1 MVSPA
6 GQAGR
11 RGIFCREPDA
21 KDGRRLVYSLTVKGE
36 GLLPVVIALRQWGE
50 EWGHGGKQA
59 TLVDRRDGRPLRR
72 VSVIS
77 GDGRTLGVADLA
89 WADLARS
96 AGQPAVKPAG
106 RTASATA

>member
-1 MVSPA
+1 MESFRL
-6 GQAGR
+6 QAST
-11 RGIFCREPDA
+11 CA
-21 KDGRRLVYSLTVKGE
+21 
-36 GLLPVVIALRQWGE
+36 LLPVVIALRQWGE

-59 TLVDRRDGRPLRR
+59 ALVDRRPLRR

-96 AGQPAVKPAG
+96 AEQPAAKPA
-106 RTASATA
+106 RHTASATA